1 MQRINGS
8 VWGIDMIAI
17 IVFAALGRQNHNE
30 SNPPLEILL
39 TAAPFMIGW
48 SWVAWLSGVLTRQPI
63 KRWVWLTLVTN
74 VAAVAMGLGLRSIWL
89 MRPIPLSF
97 AVVTLL
103 VSSALLIVVRLAQI
117 PRIAKEASHHE

>member
-1 MQRINGS
+1 MQRINRS

-48 SWVAWLSGVLTRQPI
+48 SWVAWLSGALTRQPI
-63 KRWVWLTLVTN
+63 ARWVWLTLVTN

-97 AVVTLL
+97 AIVALL
-103 VSSALLIVVRLAQI
+103 VSSAMLVGVRLAQI
-117 PRIAKEASHHE
+117 SRITKEVAHHE